1 MDIVDYNII
10 IGTRPNIVKAAALL
24 TAIRKHNL
32 SGNHKLTY
40 RLIHTGQHYDDA
52 LSSTFIN
59 DLDIDQIEL
68 IKPIKKASWHERIGQ
83 MTRSLKDSFYQ
94 LPSKAVIVFGDV
106 DSTLA
111 AALAAKE
118 CGLILIHIESGLR
131 SGDKEMPEERNRI
144 LTDSIS
150 DLLLTSMPSAN
161 RHLIDE
167 GFPSRRIHF
176 VGNLMIDTL
185 LYSQHRL
192 KPPAQLKLNHQPFIV
207 ITIHR
212 QSNTNNP
219 AVLSQLFSTLDSFKN
234 RAKFIF
240 PAHPRTK
247 TLLNKLNLT
256 ADLIHCVE
264 PLPYFEF
271 GYLLKNAIGVI
282 TDSGGVSEE
291 CTIYN
296 TPCIT
301 LRSNTERPE
310 TVHFGTNII
319 HNGEPYEMSVLLEQL
334 FSGKW
339 KKKQIIKGW
348 DGNAGKRIVGVL
360 VKNLE
365 EII

>member
-32 SGNHKLTY
+32 LSNHKLTY

-59 DLDIDQIEL
+59 DLDIGHIEL
-68 IKPIKKASWHERIGQ
+68 IQPIKKASSYERIGQ

-94 LPSKAVIVFGDV
+94 FPSKAVIVFGDV

-118 CGLILIHIESGLR
+118 CGRFVIHIESGLR
-131 SGDKEMPEERNRI
+131 SGDKQMPEERNRI

-161 RHLIDE
+161 QHLIEE
-167 GFPSRRIHF
+167 GYPAKKIHF

-185 LYSQHRL
+185 LNNQHRL
-192 KPPAQLKLNHQPFIV
+192 KPPAQLKLNNQPFIV

-212 QSNTNNP
+212 QSNTNDLN
-219 AVLSQLFSTLDSFKN
+219 VLSQLLSSLAPFKN
-234 RAKFIF
+234 RIQFIF

-247 TLLNKLNLT
+247 SLLNKLNT
-256 ADLIHCVE
+256 SKELIKRFD

-271 GYLLKNAIGVI
+271 GYLLKHASGVI

-310 TVHFGTNII
+310 TVDFGTNII

-334 FSGKW
+334 LSGKW